1 MTAPL
6 GLVWPAWELC
16 GPSSL
21 TPIAFLESIII
32 CVCLFFQDMLNVRVS
47 VVLGSGDENIASD
60 DITVYT
66 SIGMEEEGADR
77 IMGNSEPDQ
86 QSAGMESHVCRA
98 DCSTGE
104 RPVPVLAGYVDI
116 KYKQQQC

>member
-1 MTAPL
+1 M
-6 GLVWPAWELC
+6 
-16 GPSSL
+16 
-21 TPIAFLESIII
+21 I
-32 CVCLFFQDMLNVRVS
+32 NVRVN

-60 DITVYT
+60 DITVYN

-86 QSAGMESHVCRA
+86 QPAMESHVCRA

-104 RPVPVLAGYVDI
+104 RPVPVLASHVDI
-116 KYKQQQC
+116 KYKQQQCEAAVHFLSN